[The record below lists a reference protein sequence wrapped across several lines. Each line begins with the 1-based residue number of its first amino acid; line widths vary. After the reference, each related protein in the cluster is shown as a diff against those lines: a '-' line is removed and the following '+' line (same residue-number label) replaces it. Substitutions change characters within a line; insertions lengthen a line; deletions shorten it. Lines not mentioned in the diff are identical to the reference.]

1 MDTTHLP
8 TTTDHAV
15 ITGPKAFHR
24 QGRYQNWLH
33 NLFSIFLPILGLA
46 AVISALVLTIVGTA
60 KVGRNDVD
68 IVDAGTGSLLFDPN
82 RYNALWIID
91 AALLPV
97 VLVSGILS
105 IIFSRLAMRY
115 EKNLAKYNNDA
126 STSQQNKR
134 RASVAARWAVL
145 IPCFLN
151 ELLQLALI
159 GFFIATV
166 VMSAMRFERWR
177 TVKNFYVG
185 CPPQTTTGQ
194 CNGIGRGFSEI
205 VAGTIL
211 SLCSVLPFLILN
223 SMALSHLGSRENK
236 SDKFP
241 AQQATAVV
249 TSHHAV
255 PAASTY

>member
-1 MDTTHLP
+1 M
-8 TTTDHAV
+8 
-15 ITGPKAFHR
+15 
-24 QGRYQNWLH
+24 N
-33 NLFSIFLPILGLA
+33 
-46 AVISALVLTIVGTA
+46 
-60 KVGRNDVD
+60 
-68 IVDAGTGSLLFDPN
+68 AGTGSLLFDPN
-82 RYNALWIID
+82 RYNALWIVD

-97 VLVSGILS
+97 VAISGLLS
-105 IIFSRLAMRY
+105 FVFSRLAMRY

-126 STSQQNKR
+126 NTSQHTKR
-134 RASVAARWAVL
+134 RASIVARWGVL

-166 VMSAMRFERWR
+166 VVSAMRFERWR

-185 CPPQTTTGQ
+185 CPPQTTAGQ
-194 CNGIGRGFSEI
+194 CNGIGRGLSEI
-205 VAGTIL
+205 LAGTIL
-211 SLCSVLPFLILN
+211 SLCCVLPFLILN

-249 TSHHAV
+249 TSRHAV
-255 PAASTY
+255 PAASTH